1 MVKRTTQI
9 RKSKSKSNMIF
20 AGRFARGRPAPA
32 RCHTAPLQVDS
43 FDYSR
48 LSGSIAKFLR
58 NQADRINQTS
68 SRSVI
73 QIGKD
78 LIAAKRYLAHGEFVT
93 WVKCEAGLPAR
104 TAQAY
109 MQVANWAAHKSP
121 SVTRLPPS
129 VLYVIS
135 ARSAPEQFVQQLLER
150 VEAGEQI
157 SARTVRQEIKSIRG
171 SASADGPVAAV
182 EALDDAPNYDVSIAR
197 AVDILVYGLS
207 PANFIR
213 VKEIMTSSIVIEDPQ
228 LAHNI
233 VVAFLNAAKRMQEYD
248 EPHGEILLPS
258 GSMLAMTLATDSS
271 RRPCI
276 AGSRLG
282 DRVGSEEFGNGG

>member
-1 MVKRTTQI
+1 MIKRATQN
-9 RKSKSKSNMIF
+9 RKPQSKSNVIF
-20 AGRFARGRPAPA
+20 AERFARGLPAPA
-32 RCHTAPLQVDS
+32 RRDTAPLQVDS

-48 LSGSIAKFLR
+48 LSGSTATFLR
-58 NQADRINQTS
+58 HQADRINQTS

-93 WVKCEAGLPAR
+93 WVKYEAGLPAR

-109 MQVANWAAHKSP
+109 MHVANWAAHKSP

-150 VEAGEQI
+150 VEAGEHI
-157 SARTVRQEIKSIRG
+157 SARTVRQEIKAIRH
-171 SASADGPVAAV
+171 SASADAPV
-182 EALDDAPNYDVSIAR
+182 EAVVDAPSAVPDHAPNHDLTLAC
-197 AVDILVYGLS
+197 AVDILVHGLS
-207 PANFIR
+207 AANFVR
-213 VKEIMTSSIVIEDPQ
+213 VKEIMTNSIVIEDPQ

-233 VVAFLNAAKRMQEYD
+233 VVAFLNAAKRVQGCD
-248 EPHGEILLPS
+248 EQH
-258 GSMLAMTLATDSS
+258 
-271 RRPCI
+271 CQI
-276 AGSRLG
+276 AA
-282 DRVGSEEFGNGG
+282 